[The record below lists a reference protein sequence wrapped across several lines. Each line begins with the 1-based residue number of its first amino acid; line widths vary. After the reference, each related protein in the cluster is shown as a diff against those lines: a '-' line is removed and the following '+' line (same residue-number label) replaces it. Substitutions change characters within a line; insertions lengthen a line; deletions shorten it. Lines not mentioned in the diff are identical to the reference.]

1 MSGSRPTPTFSIT
14 AVRRGT
20 TASVDTPFHNPADRA
35 SIEIEVTDPWHPL
48 FGRRFLLV
56 SVSARRRDGHA
67 LVAYRDR
74 MLLKLPIAA
83 TSLAPQL
90 PRGSLCKLTHA
101 ALEELIALADECG
114 VTPCR
119 FDPNASGDACP
130 TTSAPRSPKT
140 SPPSSQR

>member
-1 MSGSRPTPTFSIT
+1 MPGPPCR
-14 AVRRGT
+14 T
-20 TASVDTPFHNPADRA
+20 TASVDAPFHNPADRD
-35 SIEIEVTDPWHPL
+35 SIEIEVTDPRHPL

-74 MLLKLPIAA
+74 VLLKLPIAA
-83 TSLAPQL
+83 TSLAPR
-90 PRGSLCKLTHA
+90 PSCEPPCKLTRE

-114 VTPCR
+114 VAPCP

-130 TTSAPRSPKT
+130 TNSAPRSPKT

>member
-1 MSGSRPTPTFSIT
+1 MSGPPCR
-14 AVRRGT
+14 T

-35 SIEIEVTDPWHPL
+35 SIEIEVTDPRHPL

-74 MLLKLPIAA
+74 MVLKLPIAA
-83 TSLAPQL
+83 TSLVPPL
-90 PRGSLCKLTHA
+90 PREPLCKLTRE

-114 VTPCR
+114 VAPCP

-130 TTSAPRSPKT
+130 TNSAPRSPKT